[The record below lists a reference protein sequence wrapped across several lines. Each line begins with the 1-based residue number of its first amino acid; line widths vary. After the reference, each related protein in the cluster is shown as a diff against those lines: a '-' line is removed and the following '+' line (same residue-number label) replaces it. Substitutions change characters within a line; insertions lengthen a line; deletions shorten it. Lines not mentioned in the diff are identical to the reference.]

1 MLGLSP
7 FGLLPYGVANWTDN
21 SEEVIGQTFATTIAT
36 SSQSIN
42 ASAINLAQ
50 SVNVSVN
57 DAQQL
62 SMQSALVV
70 SETSAIVVAPAIGD
84 SYTIDVVCGLTQN
97 VIIGAQSL
105 TSSQGGV
112 VVAINSTVLVPQMFG
127 ESAGET
133 ILVTLSSPDRQTISV
148 PAITQIAETSIF
160 SIYVSQSV
168 VVQSSEQQSVASS
181 IFATITSSNQVT
193 APDIELN
200 PRRISLALTTERPRI
215 YRTTQLYSL
224 ELTTPRYQITRG

>member
-7 FGLLPYGVANWTDN
+7 FGLIPYGVAYWPNN
-21 SEEVIGQTFATTIAT
+21 SGEVIGQSFTTEIAT
-36 SSQSIN
+36 AAQSSSPSTIN
-42 ASAINLAQ
+42 VIQ
-50 SVNVSVN
+50 SVNVSV
-57 DAQQL
+57 DDGQQL
-62 SMQSALVV
+62 STQSSLVV
-70 SETSAIVVAPAIGD
+70 SGTNAIFVAPAIGG
-84 SYTIDVVCGLTQN
+84 SNTIDVVCGVSQN

-200 PRRISLALTTERPRI
+200 PRRISLALTTERLRI
-215 YRTTQLYSL
+215 SRTTQLYSL